1 MVTIVILNNDNA
13 AGIIALASNSRAAS
27 INEGG
32 TVSLTVERTIG
43 QLGRLRVNWTIT
55 ASLNT
60 SFMMT
65 PPPDG
70 GGVSGEGLPFGP
82 ETQFQTTA
90 GFIIF
95 EDVRFL
101 I

>member
-1 MVTIVILNNDNA
+1 MILNNDNA

-65 PPPDG
+65 PPPNAPNG
-70 GGVSGEGLPFGP
+70 GGVSGEGQPYGP
-82 ETQFQTTA
+82 ESQFQTTA